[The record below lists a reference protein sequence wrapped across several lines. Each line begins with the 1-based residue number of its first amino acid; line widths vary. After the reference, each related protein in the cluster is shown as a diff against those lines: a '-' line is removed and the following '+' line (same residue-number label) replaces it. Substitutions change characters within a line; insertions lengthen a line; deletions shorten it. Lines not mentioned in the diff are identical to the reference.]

1 MNNIAPFRSR
11 SEALK
16 LSRVLNEERIANII
30 INTPRNLGVS
40 CGLSVVFNENYIE
53 KVRSIIAEKS
63 LTSSLGIFR

>member
-16 LSRVLNEERIANII
+16 LSRALNEERITNII

>member
-16 LSRVLNEERIANII
+16 LSRALNEERIANII

-40 CGLSVVFNENYIE
+40 CGLSVVFFYD
-53 KVRSIIAEKS
+53 RSEQPRR
-63 LTSSLGIFR
+63 IFIPIRIVHPFYQS

>member
-16 LSRVLNEERIANII
+16 LSRALNEERIANIT

>member
-1 MNNIAPFRSR
+1 MRA
-11 SEALK
+11 
-16 LSRVLNEERIANII
+16 LNEERIANII

>member
-16 LSRVLNEERIANII
+16 LSRALNEERIANII
-30 INTPRNLGVS
+30 INTPRNLGVN